1 MDFRALS
8 CRNFCGSGDSLI
20 QSSIL
25 LFIKWIPVAGNSSRI
40 GNGYCDDENNN
51 DECNFD
57 GGDCCLD
64 IVLTDYCTKCQCL
77 EG

>member
-1 MDFRALS
+1 MYLYTILFSNEGKLKFRAQS
-8 CRNFCGSGDSLI
+8 CC
-20 QSSIL
+20 L
-25 LFIKWIPVAGNSSRI
+25 LLKWIPVAGNSSRI

-57 GGDCCLD
+57 AGDCYLD
-64 IVLTDYCTKCQCL
+64 IVLTDYCTICQCL

>member
-1 MDFRALS
+1 MMD
-8 CRNFCGSGDSLI
+8 CCNFYGSGGSLFET
-20 QSSIL
+20 SML
-25 LFIKWIPVAGNSSRI
+25 WFTFICIPVAGNLSGI

-64 IVLTDYCTKCQCL
+64 NVLTDYCTKCQCL